1 LFLSNIFLKIIRV
14 VISKQRGRVMD
25 KVLSKIIEKV
35 IANMSDR
42 FRKEIKDFVLE
53 LEQKAK
59 QTKDNPWD
67 DIAVLLLKI
76 ALGID

>member
-1 LFLSNIFLKIIRV
+1 MFLSNIFLKIIRV

>member
-1 LFLSNIFLKIIRV
+1 
-14 VISKQRGRVMD
+14 MD

>member
-1 LFLSNIFLKIIRV
+1 
-14 VISKQRGRVMD
+14 MD

-42 FRKEIKDFVLE
+42 FRTEIKDFVLD